1 MVLVRLT
8 FGSDIQGGFKSVR
21 LGASLNIQRLGMNM
35 VAYWGAIR
43 SKSHDILI
51 IPEKYSLIMPK
62 C

>member
-35 VAYWGAIR
+35 IR
-43 SKSHDILI
+43 SKSYDILI